1 MIDGKIFFNPT
12 VKNSLRTY
20 DNIGKN
26 VTGQGNEYTT
36 GYLIDHLYFK
46 KYYKSMAIDLI
57 NNKN

>member
-36 GYLIDHLYFK
+36 GYLIDHLYFE
-46 KYYKSMAIDLI
+46 KYYKSMAID
-57 NNKN
+57 